1 MSRNAAEPHA
11 YKVGFIIPPA
21 WFDISPTEFL
31 RVAPANTIAMQ
42 TIMRPPDFDYSP
54 EQVRAAVPELL
65 LCAQSLAAAGADV
78 IAQFGYPFSLVHGWE
93 RAQAVQQ
100 QIENRVG
107 TPFVMMGVEMV
118 HALRHMKCSSV
129 AVASTYYSHNMEKV
143 LTTYLKETVV
153 HVETCANWQAQGI
166 ADESDSGIFVGKGKL
181 DPMGWETPVW
191 AVEKAVRMV
200 AHSTPQSN
208 CLLVTGGGMRLLHLA
223 EELERETGRT
233 IVAGD
238 LALYWGILRR
248 LGVRQGVTGH
258 GRLLAAPLCPKA
270 E

>member
-1 MSRNAAEPHA
+1 MTEPTMESQP

-31 RVAPANTIAMQ
+31 RVAPGATIAMQ
-42 TIMRPPDFDYSP
+42 TTMRPPDFDYSP

-78 IAQFGYPFSLVHGWE
+78 TAQFGYPFSLVHGWE

-100 QIENRVG
+100 QIEDSAG
-107 TPFVMMGVEMV
+107 MPFVMMGVTMV
-118 HALRHMKCSSV
+118 HALQHVGCSSV
-129 AVASTYYSHNMEKV
+129 AVASTYYSHRMETV
-143 LTTYLKETVV
+143 LTSYLNEAGLNVAS
-153 HVETCANWQAQGI
+153 CANWQSQGI
-166 ADESDSGIFVGKGKL
+166 AKESDSGIFVGEGEL

-200 AHSTPQSN
+200 AHSTPQSD
-208 CLLVTGGGMRLLHLA
+208 CILVTGGGMRLLHLA
-223 EELERETGRT
+223 EALEVETGKT
-233 IVAGD
+233 IIAGD

-248 LGVRQGVTGH
+248 LGCRQDVKGH
-258 GRLLAAPLCPKA
+258 GRLLASLP
-270 E
+270 